1 MIDNFPKKCKGQTK
15 VCGVVGKLGALK
27 NRLAAVE
34 TQLQHI
40 CNSASHKEEMAK
52 MVKIPVAMS
61 WFFL

>member
-15 VCGVVGKLGALK
+15 ICGVVGKLGALK
-27 NRLAAVE
+27 NRLAVVVM
-34 TQLQHI
+34 QLRHI
-40 CNSASHKEEMAK
+40 CNSASHKEEMLI